1 MGAKQDIFRLIN
13 EIAKNGKGVIYA
25 SCENAELLSLTDRMY
40 VMYSGKIVG
49 ELATSEARDDK
60 IMHLSVGGNE

>member
-1 MGAKQDIFRLIN
+1 MIN